1 MRVKGLRK
9 APSVS
14 AQSARR
20 SPEEVRITL
29 HAPQAL
35 PASFRPSTAP
45 RPALLRQ
52 KGLFCPQRPP
62 RPPLKA
68 AQTPLFGLVMPGFC
82 LAAPGKR
89 RSGPRFC
96 PGPRH
101 LQGPQL
107 PGKSPECA
115 DFASAITFFRRR
127 QPTFSR
133 RTPRRKPCFRR
144 ETARQGRRLR
154 LLPPSAARRPA
165 RTPRQGHPWAEQP
178 RLPWSAFLLRRGEVC
193 TPRGDQIPGHD
204 G

>member
-68 AQTPLFGLVMPGFC
+68 AQTPLFGLVTPGFC

-96 PGPRH
+96 LGPRH

-107 PGKSPECA
+107 PGKPPECA
-115 DFASAITFFRRR
+115 ALASASAFFFRRPPPFAR
-127 QPTFSR
+127 L
-133 RTPRRKPCFRR
+133 TPRRKTCFRQ
-144 ETARQGRRLR
+144 ETACQGRRLR
-154 LLPPSAARRPA
+154 LLPPFAARRPS
-165 RTPRQGHPWAEQP
+165 RHPAEAQP
-178 RLPWSAFLLRRGEVC
+178 WGW
-193 TPRGDQIPGHD
+193 
-204 G
+204 